1 MYYRPLLAPCAAVLA
16 LVSVVSIH
24 AADPLAAITSRAELD
39 QLIETSTDAALKKAL
54 SDHAAQI
61 EAALKRKP
69 DRDRVMALLDSA
81 KASHAKG
88 NDTPAALAK
97 ALGGP
102 SPLFDFLRGI
112 NLAGAALTV
121 KERRQVDPFDAA
133 FYESVATLPG
143 LEELTI
149 VNTTA
154 ENAWLAPLAKLKSLK
169 TLRIINQAKLDDT
182 GLALLAPLH
191 QLESFGYIGTRM
203 TGAPLKDFKGWTS
216 LKSLSHR
223 GSKLSDAGLK
233 ALVAAFPNLESLS
246 LAHGDYGND
255 ALAEVAT
262 LTKLKGLELGS
273 HKSTPEG
280 LAPLTGL
287 KLEYLQLAE
296 GFEGAAA
303 LKIVEHMPT
312 IRKLVLTNCVNMT
325 DDDLRT
331 VVGMKNVRDLE
342 LSNLAMPAERVAV
355 LKDASHLESLRIR
368 LAAKAPGSEEDRSAL
383 KAALPLVTIKIE

>member
-1 MYYRPLLAPCAAVLA
+1 
-16 LVSVVSIH
+16 
-24 AADPLAAITSRAELD
+24 
-39 QLIETSTDAALKKAL
+39 
-54 SDHAAQI
+54 
-61 EAALKRKP
+61 
-69 DRDRVMALLDSA
+69 
-81 KASHAKG
+81 
-88 NDTPAALAK
+88 
-97 ALGGP
+97 
-102 SPLFDFLRGI
+102 
-112 NLAGAALTV
+112 
-121 KERRQVDPFDAA
+121 
-133 FYESVATLPG
+133 
-143 LEELTI
+143 
-149 VNTTA
+149 
-154 ENAWLAPLAKLKSLK
+154 
-169 TLRIINQAKLDDT
+169 
-182 GLALLAPLH
+182 
-191 QLESFGYIGTRM
+191 M

-312 IRKLVLTNCVNMT
+312 IRKLVLTTCVNMT

-342 LSNLAMPAERVAV
+342 LSNLAMPAERVAL

-368 LAAKAPGSEEDRSAL
+368 LAAKAPGSEEDGSAL
-383 KAALPLVTIKIE
+383 KAALPSVTIKIE